1 MKFIYPMLL
10 TLALIFPACSRTDND
25 RVRAASP
32 NPQQQ
37 KQERDDYVNAM
48 NAKLKEFDDK
58 LDGLDARANAMS
70 GTAKDDFK
78 KSIDSLHNQRDEVAE
93 KLDDL
98 KKVSADSW
106 MSLKS
111 DADNAMAN
119 LDRSYAQVSSSHEKV
134 PATAP
139 KTQRKY

>member
-10 TLALIFPACSRTDND
+10 ALALIFPACSRTDND

-48 NAKLKEFDDK
+48 DAKLKEFDDK

-70 GTAKDDFK
+70 GTAKDSFK
-78 KSIDSLHNQRDEVAE
+78 KSIDALHNQRDEVAK
-93 KLDDL
+93 KLDD
-98 KKVSADSW
+98 
-106 MSLKS
+106 
-111 DADNAMAN
+111 
-119 LDRSYAQVSSSHEKV
+119 
-134 PATAP
+134 
-139 KTQRKY
+139 

>member
-1 MKFIYPMLL
+1 VKFIYPMLL
-10 TLALIFPACSRTDND
+10 ALALVFPACSRTDND

-37 KQERDDYVNAM
+37 KQERDDYVKAM

-58 LDGLDARANAMS
+58 LDGLDARANALS
-70 GTAKDDFK
+70 GTERDSFK
-78 KSIDSLHNQRDEVAE
+78 KSIDGLHNQRDEVAK

-98 KKVSADSW
+98 KKVSVDSW
-106 MSLKS
+106 MSMKS
-111 DADNAMAN
+111 DVDNAMAN
-119 LDRSYAQVSSSHEKV
+119 LDRSYAQVSSSYEKA

>member
-1 MKFIYPMLL
+1 MLL
-10 TLALIFPACSRTDND
+10 ALALIFPACNRTDND
-25 RVRAASP
+25 RVRAAAP

-78 KSIDSLHNQRDEVAE
+78 KSIDGLHNQRDQVAE

-106 MSLKS
+106 MSIKS
-111 DADNAMAN
+111 DVDTAMAN
-119 LDRSYAQVSSSHEKV
+119 LDRSYAQVSSSYEKV

>member
-1 MKFIYPMLL
+1 MV
-10 TLALIFPACSRTDND
+10 LALALLFPGCSRTDND
-25 RVRAASP
+25 RVRAAPP

-37 KQERDDYVNAM
+37 KQERDDYVTAM

-78 KSIDSLHNQRDEVAE
+78 KSIDGLHKHRDQVAE

-106 MSLKS
+106 MLLKS
-111 DADNAMAN
+111 DVDNAMAN
-119 LDRSYAQVSSSHEKV
+119 LDRSYAEVSSSHEKV
-134 PATAP
+134 PATTP
-139 KTQRKY
+139 KTQRNY